1 MQSQSKF
8 EVYIEL
14 LSRFCNL
21 VSRECITIFLTFV
34 ATFRSFTWKGGAI
47 FYTLFL
53 NEEKIHQLVNALL
66 LH

>member
-21 VSRECITIFLTFV
+21 ASLEGITIFLTFV
-34 ATFRSFTWKGGAI
+34 TTFRSFTWKGGAI

-53 NEEKIHQLVNALL
+53 HEEKIHQIVNALL
-66 LH
+66 